1 MNFFVPHVSIDYAS
15 DLGLHYYHDE
25 VNFMQKLDLTAKICY
40 LAPSKKHLIY
50 SLLQLR
56 ELINYGYEDDEEAI
70 DPVWLELATEKL
82 SASHAYD

>member
-50 SLLQLR
+50 SL
-56 ELINYGYEDDEEAI
+56 
-70 DPVWLELATEKL
+70 V
-82 SASHAYD
+82 